1 MALIHNLQPTWIVLA
16 FNLLT
21 NIQHYFNFGHLSAS
35 WYFRLNFALYSCSQA
50 TPIMPAF
57 RRHRCS
63 PLSTLIHSPDSTTER
78 SPSLLP
84 HVRRFSEDRSVNQA
98 KRRKEDNEPEVQ
110 EENKEGEQEG
120 VDKQDDKH
128 ERIKRTATDVSS
140 QSFKEE
146 PVDKC
151 STIFRPNLIWLP

>member
-1 MALIHNLQPTWIVLA
+1 MALIHNLQP
-16 FNLLT
+16 
-21 NIQHYFNFGHLSAS
+21 
-35 WYFRLNFALYSCSQA
+35 
-50 TPIMPAF
+50 F

-84 HVRRFSEDRSVNQA
+84 HVRRFSEGRSVNGA

-120 VDKQDDKH
+120 VDKQKDDKH
-128 ERIKRTATDVSS
+128 ERIKRTATAVSS

-146 PVDKC
+146 PVDMKVRYVIKAC
-151 STIFRPNLIWLP
+151 MNKF